1 MVIVSTPRLDLHPV
15 PLPLLQ
21 ALLAGRVALADRLA
35 PYPVTGM
42 TFEGDEYVLTL
53 RRDQLRSDPTEL
65 PWLYR
70 AAVLRETGEV
80 VARAGF
86 HAPPDAEGTV
96 EIGYRV
102 APAHR
107 ARGLAT
113 ELTGGLLAW
122 AGEHGARRCLG
133 STAPDNLAS
142 QTVLARHGFVRT
154 GEAMDDVD
162 GLEWVFTRDPLPLA
176 PRHR

>member
-1 MVIVSTPRLDLHPV
+1 MIVSTSRLDLHPV
-15 PLPLLQ
+15 PFPLLQ
-21 ALLAGRVALADRLA
+21 ALLAGDVALAARLA
-35 PYPVTGM
+35 PYVVTAE
-42 TFEGDEYVLTL
+42 TFEGDAYVLGL
-53 RRDQLRSDPTEL
+53 RRDQLLADPTEL

-70 AAVLRETGEV
+70 AAVLRDTGEV
-80 VARAGF
+80 VGRAGF
-86 HAPPDAEGTV
+86 HAPPDGEGTV

-102 APAHR
+102 APGHR
-107 ARGLAT
+107 RQGLAT

-122 AGEHGARRCLG
+122 AGAHGARRCLG

-142 QTVLARHGFVRT
+142 QAVLARHGFVRT

-162 GLEWVFTRDPLPLA
+162 GLEWVFTRAPLPVA

>member
-1 MVIVSTPRLDLHPV
+1 VIVSTRRLDLHPV

-21 ALLAGRVALADRLA
+21 ALLAGDVALADRLA
-35 PYPVTGM
+35 PYAVTAE
-42 TFEGDEYVLTL
+42 TFEGDAYVLSL
-53 RRDQLRSDPTEL
+53 RRDQLLADPTEL

-70 AAVLRETGEV
+70 AAVLRDTGQV
-80 VARAGF
+80 VGRAGF

-102 APAHR
+102 ARAHR
-107 ARGLAT
+107 RRGLAT

-122 AGEHGARRCLG
+122 AGEHGAQRCLG
-133 STAPDNLAS
+133 STAPGNRAS
-142 QTVLARHGFVRT
+142 QAVLARHGFVRT

-162 GLEWVFTRDPLPLA
+162 GLEWVFTRDPLPVA